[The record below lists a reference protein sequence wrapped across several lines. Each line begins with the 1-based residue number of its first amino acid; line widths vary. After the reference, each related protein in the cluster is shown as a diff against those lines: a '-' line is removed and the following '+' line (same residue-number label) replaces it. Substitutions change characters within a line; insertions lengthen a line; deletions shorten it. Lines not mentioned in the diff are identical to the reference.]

1 MPTHARTIS
10 NKSKTRPTWKPHLA
24 KEKVKEIE
32 NEDVLPAVEREK
44 KEAKAR
50 TGVAHGS
57 DNHPGSDALIP
68 LVAKAVKRLQTLARS
83 AMHIVGA
90 NARIVTRIAIAAM
103 LHLTK
108 TIVPSVTHTRR
119 NAIVKARCHMPC
131 LHRISEALN

>member
-1 MPTHARTIS
+1 MMPTHARTIS

-57 DNHPGSDALIP
+57 VNHPGSDALIP
-68 LVAKAVKRLQTLARS
+68 LVAKAVRRLQTLDPNVLLTVEVNVQIAPRIVVAATLRLMMQTEKNGMHMKRS
-83 AMHIVGA
+83 AIV
-90 NARIVTRIAIAAM
+90 RVRC
-103 LHLTK
+103 LTLC
-108 TIVPSVTHTRR
+108 PQ
-119 NAIVKARCHMPC
+119 
-131 LHRISEALN
+131 